1 MSKLK
6 QKYSE
11 YSSST
16 SEEEDDEDIIDCICD
31 STEDDGFTIQCEK
44 CDIWQHAKCYHI
56 KKKNIPDHFVC
67 DRCIIKKPPQQPPQP
82 QAQSSRRRHNSPD
95 SSAEKR
101 KKKTLVKREDKK
113 NSDEEAVSISKKFIP
128 ITKSVAKEK
137 VVQDLFIEVHRQWIE
152 SNRPLKNNS
161 SNSSTA
167 SNNKKTGNKGLD
179 SIVVMESNLLLPAIP
194 KVSLKP
200 IRKSLRGTSFFQ
212 NKNDPSVKKGIFA
225 DIHIPENRYL
235 MEVVGQVVRKSEYKT
250 DPKNKFTA
258 LGTPLPRIFFYPSLD
273 ICINTRHTGNDARFI
288 RRSCCPNSEMK
299 SIILPNDSEDQT
311 IHLGLYTKEPVDKGE
326 ELTIGWNWHRGHIM
340 WKKSKEF
347 LSKSKNSSITAELM
361 DDAAKKSL
369 QDTLDLIQDEFGKC
383 ACEDEEDCLFEYLKD
398 ELEKEEEKEDST
410 DKPVVQKKKSSN
422 PVGRPRKEKPAP
434 TTNIFT
440 SDEDES
446 SKPTK
451 KPSQRTTAKQP
462 KYIDKSNVAS
472 PASPAVSVEESVDID
487 ITSMSPTPD
496 EMNTTSGLKRARTF
510 TSSNQLPCKKRWLK
524 IYAAQQKQHSQHEVV
539 VGLQATSSSSP
550 HPVDIPPTATTTSSS
565 PLPDLNTTK
574 YLENEYDEAELSDG
588 ASSQSTLPLNE
599 DSDNISPNPPLD
611 KVETSSPPPPI
622 QSDIKSEEESNTK
635 DQFEQSNVPPPGQS
649 AEGVDKELEKVKQEG
664 DHHHTTPLEI
674 QAEQVNDKVVDDQ
687 EAPSAKP
694 PALLECKNHE
704 PEDTSSPINEEDTL
718 SAPKVKKLSIQ
729 EYLKRQ
735 RGHLPTPDEKL

>member
-11 YSSST
+11 YSSSSS

-44 CDIWQHAKCYHI
+44 CDIWQHAKCYQI

-67 DRCIIKKPPQQPPQP
+67 DRCIVVVKKPSQQQQPQQQLQ
-82 QAQSSRRRHNSPD
+82 QAQSSRRRRHNSLD
-95 SSAEKR
+95 SSAESKKKKMMKTKKHDSKATSLLKER
-101 KKKTLVKREDKK
+101 KKKSLVKRED
-113 NSDEEAVSISKKFIP
+113 NEEVSMVSKKFIP

-152 SNRPLKNNS
+152 SNRPLKHSSSSNS
-161 SNSSTA
+161 SNSA
-167 SNNKKTGNKGLD
+167 NNSNHKKTTGNKGLD

-194 KVSLKP
+194 KASLKP
-200 IRKSLRGTSFFQ
+200 IRKSLRGSSSFFQ

-235 MEVVGQVVRKSEYKT
+235 MEVVGQVIRKSEYKT

-273 ICINTRHTGNDARFI
+273 ICINTRHTGNDTRFI

-347 LSKSKNSSITAELM
+347 SLSKSKNNLTAELM

-369 QDTLDLIQDEFGKC
+369 QDTLNLIHDEFGKC

-398 ELEKEEEKEDST
+398 ELEREPDKEVQ
-410 DKPVVQKKKSSN
+410 PVVQKKKSSPN
-422 PVGRPRKEKPAP
+422 PVGRPRKEKPVP
-434 TTNIFT
+434 TSNSIFT

-446 SKPTK
+446 AKPTI
-451 KPSQRTTAKQP
+451 KPSQRTTTAKQP
-462 KYIDKSNVAS
+462 KFIDKSNVAS
-472 PASPAVSVEESVDID
+472 PAASPAVSVEESVDID

-496 EMNTTSGLKRARTF
+496 EMNTTTTSGLKRARTF
-510 TSSNQLPCKKRWLK
+510 TSSSSPLPCKKRWLK
-524 IYAAQQKQHSQHEVV
+524 IYAAQQKQHLQHE
-539 VGLQATSSSSP
+539 LLATSSP
-550 HPVDIPPTATTTSSS
+550 HPVDIPPTTTTSTPT
-565 PLPDLNTTK
+565 PLPDLNSTK

-599 DSDNISPNPPLD
+599 DCSNNNISSNPSPPLD
-611 KVETSSPPPPI
+611 NKVVDTSSSSSSPPL
-622 QSDIKSEEESNTK
+622 IKSEQENSTK
-635 DQFEQSNVPPPGQS
+635 E
-649 AEGVDKELEKVKQEG
+649 
-664 DHHHTTPLEI
+664 TPLEQSTAPLPPVDSI
-674 QAEQVNDKVVDDQ
+674 DGVEQVSDKKVVD
-687 EAPSAKP
+687 K
-694 PALLECKNHE
+694 LET
-704 PEDTSSPINEEDTL
+704 PSSPINNEEDNTL

-735 RGHLPTPDEKL
+735 RGNLPTPDEKL